1 MPKLPNL
8 TPKELIKR
16 LKKVGF
22 ELDHT
27 SGSHYIFRNPKSGS
41 RAVVPYHIK
50 NLPKETFL
58 AILREAGLTKKDIIQ
73 DL

>member
-8 TPKELIKR
+8 TSKGLIKR

-27 SGSHYIFRNPKSGS
+27 TGSHYIYRNLKTLK

-50 NLPKETFL
+50 NLPKGTFL
-58 AILREAGLTKKDIIQ
+58 SILKEAGLSKEDII
-73 DL
+73 

>member
-1 MPKLPNL
+1 MPKLPDL

-16 LKKVGF
+16 LKKFGF

-27 SGSHYIFRNPKSGS
+27 SGSHQIFRNPATGK

-50 NLPKETFL
+50 NLPKGTFL
-58 AILREAGLTKKDIIQ
+58 SILREAGLSKEDIA
-73 DL
+73 